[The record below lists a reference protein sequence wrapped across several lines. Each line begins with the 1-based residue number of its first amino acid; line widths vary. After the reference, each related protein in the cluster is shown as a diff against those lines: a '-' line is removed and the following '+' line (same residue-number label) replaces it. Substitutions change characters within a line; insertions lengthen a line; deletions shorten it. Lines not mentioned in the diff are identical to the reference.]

1 MRFDEITV
9 KQLKEIRI
17 NLATLMLK
25 YSDVRS
31 EEHDVLRRLH
41 IIVDGAIELSE
52 KDCVLFSI
60 NSGELEKFKA
70 NVEAD
75 GLLPDEVIEDLIYRY
90 NKRG

>member
-1 MRFDEITV
+1 MKFDDITV

-31 EEHDVLRRLH
+31 EENDVLRRLH
-41 IIVDGAIELSE
+41 IIVDGAISLSE
-52 KDCVLFSI
+52 KKNVEFLI
-60 NSGELEKFKA
+60 NGGELEKFKSK
-70 NVEAD
+70 VEAD
-75 GLLPDEVIEDLIYRY
+75 GLSPDEVVEDLICKY

>member
-9 KQLKEIRI
+9 KQLEEIRI

-25 YSDVRS
+25 YSDVKS
-31 EEHDVLRRLH
+31 EEHDTLRRLH
-41 IIVDGAIELSE
+41 IIVDGAIELSK

-75 GLLPDEVIEDLIYRY
+75 GLSEDEVVEDLICKY